1 MRPKK
6 IILIV
11 SPDEDLAGHL
21 SFVLRTTGLYR
32 ILRADD
38 ATTGFHTAL
47 DHGCE
52 LVMVD
57 EASADDLGVALITT
71 LKATIPWVPVMLLHA
86 VEREQAA
93 KATQADCFLPLP
105 YNAADMLER
114 LRFSTR
120 RKRGPRRG
128 SVRASGPVLVD
139 VKEART
145 A

>member
-6 IILIV
+6 VILIV
-11 SPDEDLAGHL
+11 SADEDLAGPL
-21 SFVLRTTGLYR
+21 SLVLRTTGLYR
-32 ILRADD
+32 TLRADD
-38 ATTGFHTAL
+38 SISGFHTAL

-57 EASADDLGVALITT
+57 ETATDDFGVALIGT
-71 LKATIPWVPVMLLHA
+71 LKATIPWVPVMLLYA
-86 VEREQAA
+86 VEREQ
-93 KATQADCFLPLP
+93 TTQTSQADCFLPLP

-128 SVRASGPVLVD
+128 SVRAPAPVLVD